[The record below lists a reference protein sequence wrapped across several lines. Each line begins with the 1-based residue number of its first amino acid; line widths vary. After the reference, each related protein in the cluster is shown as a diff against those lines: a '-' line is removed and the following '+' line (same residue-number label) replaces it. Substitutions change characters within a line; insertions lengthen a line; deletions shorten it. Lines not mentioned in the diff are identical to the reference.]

1 MNIIMYGNMCGS
13 GQEGRNEGINIP
25 CYMGRGSV
33 VDQCRTH
40 ARLPF
45 APGAA
50 DSVKDCSLCSDNNIP
65 GQVVGIVSCRKN
77 GE

>member
-1 MNIIMYGNMCGS
+1 MGVGRK
-13 GQEGRNEGINIP
+13 EGRKEGINIP

-33 VDQCRTH
+33 VQCRTH

-45 APGAA
+45 APGPA
-50 DSVKDCSLCSDNNIP
+50 DSVKECSLGCDNNIP
-65 GQVVGIVSCRKN
+65 CQVVGIVSRRKN